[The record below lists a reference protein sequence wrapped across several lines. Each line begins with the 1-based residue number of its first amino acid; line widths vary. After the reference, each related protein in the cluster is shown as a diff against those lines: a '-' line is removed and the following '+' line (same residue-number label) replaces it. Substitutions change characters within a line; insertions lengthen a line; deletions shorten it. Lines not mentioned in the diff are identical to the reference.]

1 LAIWV
6 CTAISETRPLRFA
19 QNDQTKSFPG
29 LQTTLDSNPYCL
41 YAVWIDPAD
50 RFCRTDFLQA
60 ASTLSVQLIVT
71 DTTLPPFRSTP
82 TSRQK
87 PSSVTTTTPTSGPST
102 AALIAAAGAPTPPPA
117 PRPSIT
123 DYLTDG
129 SLARLVHQLTQL
141 TGVSIELRDARGWLI
156 TPASDPT
163 HPWQILDDG
172 PERACDPKN
181 LYFPLKLSG
190 ETIGSLVIRPGDPS
204 LSANAR
210 EKLAAVVE
218 LLASTSA
225 ELVGY
230 EAEVRDRMHEL
241 QVLHKLGNMIS
252 RADSV
257 ERILSV
263 ALESALDVL
272 GLDAGNI
279 VLLKEDG
286 DGVLSQDEN
295 DLQHVAWRNLSSEWL
310 RHPQGV
316 SKDRLFDTLALKGE
330 IVISEDLL
338 TDPRVLILDRI
349 RQEGLVT
356 AINAG
361 LVFQSQPI
369 GVMRLYA
376 KSRRTF
382 TEQDKRLLKSIADQV
397 AVAIEQSRLLR
408 LQQDRAKAQRQME
421 LAADVQRRMLPR
433 VAPTLP
439 RLDVAAK
446 YTPSLELGGDFYD
459 LFELNGHLGIAIG
472 DVSGKGV
479 AAALLMSSVRASL
492 RAYVQDLYDLDEV
505 VARVNVAMCRDTHER
520 EFSTL
525 WYGVIDPAKLR
536 LTYCSAGHEP
546 PMVVRMPGRSSH
558 RTPKETDIDEL
569 GVGGMAV
576 GIDPHQRYQRGVFD
590 LHARDV
596 LLAYTDGI
604 IDARSFT
611 NERFGRSRL
620 RQSLLT
626 ILTNEPDA
634 TATRI
639 VELIQWELRKFA
651 GLKTRFDD
659 ETMVVL
665 RVGEKA

>member
-1 LAIWV
+1 MHTSSPTQSPTASLLAS
-6 CTAISETRPLRFA
+6 AGS
-19 QNDQTKSFPG
+19 
-29 LQTTLDSNPYCL
+29 
-41 YAVWIDPAD
+41 
-50 RFCRTDFLQA
+50 
-60 ASTLSVQLIVT
+60 
-71 DTTLPPFRSTP
+71 
-82 TSRQK
+82 
-87 PSSVTTTTPTSGPST
+87 TTP
-102 AALIAAAGAPTPPPA
+102 AQAH
-117 PRPSIT
+117 RPSIT

-129 SLARLVHQLTQL
+129 SLARLVGQLTQL
-141 TGVSIELRDARGWLI
+141 TGVEIELRDARSRLI
-156 TPASDPT
+156 RPAADPA
-163 HPWQILDDG
+163 HPWQVIEDG
-172 PERACDPKN
+172 SDQTTDPN
-181 LYFPLKLSG
+181 SLYFPLKLSG
-190 ETIGSLVIRPGDPS
+190 DTIGSLVIRPGTPELCDQ
-204 LSANAR
+204 AR
-210 EKLAAVVE
+210 EKLAGVVE
-218 LLASTSA
+218 LLANTSA
-225 ELVGY
+225 ELVSY

-279 VLLKEDG
+279 VLFKEDA
-286 DGVLSQDEN
+286 DGVLSQDEA

-310 RHPQGV
+310 RDPRPV
-316 SKDRLFDTLALKGE
+316 SKDREFDKLALKGE
-330 IVISEDLL
+330 IVICDDLT
-338 TDPRVLILDRI
+338 TDPRILLIDRVHT
-349 RQEGLVT
+349 EGLIT

-361 LVFQSQPI
+361 LLFQSQPI
-369 GVMRLYA
+369 GVIRLYA
-376 KSRRTF
+376 KSRRSF
-382 TEQDKRLLKSIADQV
+382 TDQDKRLLKSIADQA

-421 LAADVQRRMLPR
+421 LAIDVQRRMLPR
-433 VAPTLP
+433 AAPTLP

-546 PMVVRMPGRSSH
+546 PMVVRMPAKNSKRA
-558 RTPKETDIDEL
+558 PKETDIDEL

-604 IDARSFT
+604 IDARSFS

-626 ILTNEPDA
+626 ILNSEPDA
-634 TATRI
+634 NAARI
-639 VELIQWELRKFA
+639 VELVQWEVRKFA

-665 RVGEKA
+665 RVGEKPGA

>member
-1 LAIWV
+1 V
-6 CTAISETRPLRFA
+6 TF
-19 QNDQTKSFPG
+19 QTKDRSNLFHSSIHFSSRR
-29 LQTTLDSNPYCL
+29 TTVSTIPTQS
-41 YAVWIDPAD
+41 P
-50 RFCRTDFLQA
+50 T
-60 ASTLSVQLIVT
+60 ASLL
-71 DTTLPPFRSTP
+71 
-82 TSRQK
+82 
-87 PSSVTTTTPTSGPST
+87 
-102 AALIAAAGAPTPPPA
+102 AAAGSATPA
-117 PRPSIT
+117 HSHRPSIT

-129 SLARLVHQLTQL
+129 SLARLVGQLSEL
-141 TGVSIELRDARGWLI
+141 TGVEIELRDARGWLI
-156 TPASDPT
+156 TPAADPS
-163 HPWQILDDG
+163 HPWQVIDDG
-172 PERACDPKN
+172 PEKACDPKN

-190 ETIGSLVIRPGDPS
+190 DTIGSLVIRPGTPT
-204 LSANAR
+204 LCEQAR
-210 EKLAAVVE
+210 DKLAAVVE
-218 LLASTSA
+218 LLTNTSA

-241 QVLHKLGNMIS
+241 QVLHKLGSMIS
-252 RADSV
+252 RADGV

-279 VLLKEDG
+279 VLFKEDA
-286 DGVLSQDEN
+286 DGVLSQDEA

-310 RHPQGV
+310 RDPRPV
-316 SKDRLFDTLALKGE
+316 SKDRLFDKLAVKGE
-330 IVISEDLL
+330 IVICEDLT
-338 TDPRVLILDRI
+338 TDPRILIIDRVHT
-349 RQEGLVT
+349 EGLIT

-361 LVFQSQPI
+361 LLFQAHPI
-369 GVMRLYA
+369 GVIRLYA
-376 KSRRTF
+376 KSKRSF
-382 TEQDKRLLKSIADQV
+382 TEQDKRLLKSIADQA

-546 PMVVRMPGRSSH
+546 PMVIRMPTRVSGRA
-558 RTPKETDIDEL
+558 PKETDIDEL
-569 GVGGMAV
+569 GIGGMAV

-590 LHARDV
+590 LHSRDV
-596 LLAYTDGI
+596 LIAYTDGI

-620 RQSLLT
+620 RQSVLT
-626 ILTNEPDA
+626 ILTTEPEA
-634 TATRI
+634 SASRI
-639 VELIQWELRKFA
+639 AELIQWDVRKFA

-665 RVGEKA
+665 RVAEKA

>member
-1 LAIWV
+1 M
-6 CTAISETRPLRFA
+6 
-19 QNDQTKSFPG
+19 
-29 LQTTLDSNPYCL
+29 
-41 YAVWIDPAD
+41 
-50 RFCRTDFLQA
+50 
-60 ASTLSVQLIVT
+60 
-71 DTTLPPFRSTP
+71 
-82 TSRQK
+82 
-87 PSSVTTTTPTSGPST
+87 TTTTSTSSSPT
-102 AALIAAAGAPTPPPA
+102 AALLAAAGSPTTPA
-117 PRPSIT
+117 ASKPSIT

-129 SLARLVHQLTQL
+129 SLARLVGQLSL
-141 TGVSIELRDARGWLI
+141 LSGVEIELRDARGWLI
-156 TPASDPT
+156 TPSSNPS
-163 HPWQILDDG
+163 HPWQVLDDG
-172 PERACDPKN
+172 PERASDPRN
-181 LYFPLKLSG
+181 HYFPLKLSG
-190 ETIGSLVIRPGDPS
+190 ETIGSLVIRPGEPT
-204 LSANAR
+204 LSSNPGDR
-210 EKLAAVVE
+210 LAAVVE

-279 VLLKEDG
+279 VLFKEDA
-286 DGVLSQDEN
+286 DGILSQDEA
-295 DLQHVAWRNLSSEWL
+295 DLQHAAWRNLSSEWL
-310 RHPQGV
+310 RDPRPV
-316 SKDRLFDTLALKGE
+316 SKDRLFDKLALKGE
-330 IVISEDLL
+330 IVICDDLT
-338 TDPRVLILDRI
+338 TDPRILIIDRVLT
-349 RQEGLVT
+349 EGLIT

-361 LVFQSQPI
+361 LLFQSHPI
-369 GVMRLYA
+369 GVIRLYA
-376 KSRRTF
+376 KSQRSF
-382 TEQDKRLLKSIADQV
+382 TDQDKRLLKSIADQA

-433 VAPTLP
+433 VAPALP

-546 PMVVRMPGRSSH
+546 PMVLRMPARTSS
-558 RTPKETDIDEL
+558 RKPRESDIDEL

-590 LHARDV
+590 LHSRDV

-604 IDARSFT
+604 IDARSFS

-634 TATRI
+634 NASRI
-639 VELIQWELRKFA
+639 VELVQWEVRKFA

-665 RVGEKA
+665 RVGEKS

>member
-1 LAIWV
+1 MTSHSKNRSNLLHPSNVRFSARRTLVSIPAPTQSP
-6 CTAISETRPLRFA
+6 TASL
-19 QNDQTKSFPG
+19 
-29 LQTTLDSNPYCL
+29 L
-41 YAVWIDPAD
+41 
-50 RFCRTDFLQA
+50 
-60 ASTLSVQLIVT
+60 
-71 DTTLPPFRSTP
+71 
-82 TSRQK
+82 
-87 PSSVTTTTPTSGPST
+87 
-102 AALIAAAGAPTPPPA
+102 AAAGSVNAAATN
-117 PRPSIT
+117 RPSIT

-129 SLARLVHQLTQL
+129 SLARLVSQLTQL
-141 TGVSIELRDARGWLI
+141 TGVEIELRDARGWLI
-156 TPASDPT
+156 TPAMDPS
-163 HPWQILDDG
+163 HPWQVIDDG
-172 PERACDPKN
+172 PQRACDPKN

-190 ETIGSLVIRPGDPS
+190 DTIGSLVIRPGVPTLCEESRD
-204 LSANAR
+204 
-210 EKLAAVVE
+210 KLAAVVE
-218 LLASTSA
+218 LLANTSA

-241 QVLHKLGNMIS
+241 QVLHKLGSMIS
-252 RADSV
+252 RADGV

-279 VLLKEDG
+279 VLFKEDA
-286 DGVLSQDEN
+286 DGVLSQDEA

-310 RHPQGV
+310 RDPRPV
-316 SKDRLFDTLALKGE
+316 SKERVFDKLALKGE
-330 IVISEDLL
+330 IVICDDLT
-338 TDPRVLILDRI
+338 TDPRILIVDRVHT
-349 RQEGLVT
+349 EGLIT

-361 LVFQSQPI
+361 LLFQAHPI
-369 GVMRLYA
+369 GVIRLYA
-376 KSRRTF
+376 KSRRSF
-382 TEQDKRLLKSIADQV
+382 TEQDKRLLKSIADQA

-546 PMVVRMPGRSSH
+546 PMVIRMPTRVSGRA
-558 RTPKETDIDEL
+558 PKETDIDEL
-569 GVGGMAV
+569 GIGGMAV

-590 LHARDV
+590 LHSRDV
-596 LLAYTDGI
+596 LIAYTDGI
-604 IDARSFT
+604 IDARSFS

-620 RQSLLT
+620 RQSVLN
-626 ILTNEPDA
+626 ILTTEPEA
-634 TATRI
+634 SASRI
-639 VELIQWELRKFA
+639 TELIQWEVRKFA

-665 RVGEKA
+665 RVSEKA